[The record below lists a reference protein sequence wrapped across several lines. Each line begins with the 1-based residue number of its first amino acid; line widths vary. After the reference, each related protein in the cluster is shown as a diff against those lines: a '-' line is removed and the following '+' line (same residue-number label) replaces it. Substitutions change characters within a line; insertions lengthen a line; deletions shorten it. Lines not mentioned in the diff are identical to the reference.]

1 MAQMTE
7 MTAVRSAARPRLVY
21 LANLRVP
28 SEKAHVLQTF
38 KNCEAFSTLG
48 LEVELAHPRRRG
60 ARAIEGAGDPF
71 DYYGVRERFSIREV
85 PCPDLLSRPLP
96 WGLQHAAFLLHS
108 ALFTGR
114 ALRGEDLSRPEVLL
128 YTRDFFVA
136 TFLSLSGY
144 RFLFEAHTLPR
155 GPVGPWMRWLAEH
168 SLGLVVITR
177 ELARELSRLGV
188 PADRILTAPDAVDE
202 RWLEEPIERRD
213 ARRALDIPES
223 QQLATY
229 AGHLYA
235 WKGID
240 TALDAAARLPGVRFH
255 IVGGTVPDVERAR
268 TRVRE
273 LGLANVRLE
282 GHVAPGRVPTYLAAA
297 DVLLLPNSGRV
308 PISARHT
315 SPLKA
320 FEYMAAGRPIVAS
333 DLPSLREIFENERS
347 ALLVT
352 PDDGEQ
358 LARGIER
365 LLEDRA
371 LGERL
376 AGEGRRRVRS
386 HTWRRRAEAIHGFAL
401 KRGAWSRVSS
411 HEAEAVAGAEL

>member
-1 MAQMTE
+1 M
-7 MTAVRSAARPRLVY
+7 VRMSAARTTVRPRLVY

-48 LEVELAHPRRRG
+48 LEVELAHPRRR
-60 ARAIEGAGDPF
+60 ATRATEGIEDPF
-71 DYYGVRERFSIREV
+71 DYYGVRERFSLREV
-85 PCPDLLSRPLP
+85 PCPDLLSRALP

-108 ALFTGR
+108 VLFTGR
-114 ALRGEDLSRPEVLL
+114 ALRGKDLSRPEVLL

-144 RFLFEAHTLPR
+144 RFVFEAHTLPR
-155 GPVGPWMRWLAEH
+155 GPIGPWMRWLAEH
-168 SLGLVVITR
+168 SIGLVVITR
-177 ELARELSRLGV
+177 ELAREMENLGV
-188 PADRILTAPDAVDE
+188 PAERILTAPDAVDE
-202 RWLEEPIERRD
+202 RWLEERLDRRD

-223 QQLATY
+223 DLLATY
-229 AGHLYA
+229 AGHLYT

-240 TALDAAARLPGVRFH
+240 TLLDAAARLPRVRFH
-255 IVGGTVPDVERAR
+255 IVGGTVSDAERAR
-268 TRVRE
+268 SRVRE

-282 GHVAPGRVPTYLAAA
+282 GHVPPGRVPTYLAAA
-297 DVLLLPNSGRV
+297 DVLLLPNSGRF

-352 PDDGEQ
+352 PDDGEA

-365 LLEDRA
+365 VLGDRTLA
-371 LGERL
+371 ERL
-376 AGEGRRRVRS
+376 AGEGRLRVRS
-386 HTWRRRAEAIHGFAL
+386 HTWRRRAEAIHRFAL
-401 KRGAWSRVSS
+401 KRGAWSEVSS
-411 HEAEAVAGAEL
+411 HEAEAVAGADL